1 MVLIWEG
8 RHLLKLMTE
17 LFLPRALK
25 TLWVQ
30 IGYIPT
36 WLHASY
42 TFTRKFKYIDLN
54 QTKLVEFVSSFQNS
68 NIFASFWNICKYQ
81 ALSFWIKQLSFSF
94 NRGFG
99 SQRSLS
105 LVIFTISFTAAFD
118 DAQKKEVAF
127 IKTRCRW
134 RQN

>member
-30 IGYIPT
+30 IGYIRYIHGYMP
-36 WLHASY
+36 LIHLQGNSS
-42 TFTRKFKYIDLN
+42 KYIDLN

-68 NIFASFWNICKYQ
+68 NIFASF
-81 ALSFWIKQLSFSF
+81 
-94 NRGFG
+94 
-99 SQRSLS
+99 
-105 LVIFTISFTAAFD
+105 
-118 DAQKKEVAF
+118 
-127 IKTRCRW
+127 
-134 RQN
+134 